1 MKSFAEPVAHV
12 IYQVNNY
19 SEWPQ
24 AGSLQPLAPHLNDHE
39 ICAERAARGRRRAKS
54 RAARSS
60 KLRAFCCCA
69 MAIKSEGTPADA
81 I

>member
-39 ICAERAARGRRRAKS
+39 ICARAGCSRSSSCQIKS
-54 RAARSS
+54 RAQLKTARLLL
-60 KLRAFCCCA
+60 LRD
-69 MAIKSEGTPADA
+69 GN
-81 I
+81 